1 MTYLLTRRS
10 IPAILLGALL
20 VLSPWG
26 EAWADT
32 AEQLKQA
39 GVAGERPDGYLGLVD
54 NNASAA
60 VKKNIEDINRKRRQK
75 YQSLAD
81 KNGTQRA
88 VIEKLS
94 GTKLIDRTPKG
105 QYVMSGGKWV
115 RK

>member
-10 IPAILLGALL
+10 ILVIVLGAFVALC
-20 VLSPWG
+20 PWG
-26 EAWADT
+26 EVWA
-32 AEQLKQA
+32 ASAKELKQA

-54 NNASAA
+54 KNASAS
-60 VKKNIEDINRKRRQK
+60 VKKNIEDINRKRREK

-94 GTKLIDRTPKG
+94 GTKLIKQTPKG
-105 QYVMSGGKWV
+105 QYIMSGGKWV